1 MSRSRNTTT
10 ISVATLALVLSLAGG
25 AVTYSKHE
33 RDEHTVL
40 PEDVASSPTSQAAT
54 SPAVSSGTATATPTA
69 ESSPKATS
77 TATSTPTASSTYK
90 DGTYSS
96 QGSYN
101 TPAGT
106 QTIGVT
112 LTLKDGVV
120 TSASGTNMA
129 SDGESRAFQVDFID
143 TFPGRIIGKKIS
155 EVSFSRLAGSSLTTR
170 GFNSAITSIKAK
182 AS

>member
-1 MSRSRNTTT
+1 MSRSRSTTT

-25 AVTYSKHE
+25 AVSYSKHE
-33 RDEHTVL
+33 REESTVL
-40 PEDVASSPTSQAAT
+40 PEDVTGTPASQAA
-54 SPAVSSGTATATPTA
+54 STPTSTSSTA
-69 ESSPKATS
+69 SPTGTSSPKATS
-77 TATSTPTASSTYK
+77 TATASTTYK
-90 DGTYSS
+90 DGTYSA

-112 LTLKDGVV
+112 ITLKDGVV

-129 SDGESRAFQVDFID
+129 SDHESRAFQVDFID

-170 GFNSAITSIKAK
+170 GFNSAVSSIKAK